1 MDNKEEVVFAN
12 FNNSKEVLDLAKKMI
27 FYFFTINSEG
37 ILGVNKETC
46 GVLGGNNHGWFS
58 IIPDNEIM
66 SFLRRILPRSQM
78 KSFYGIGDCDD
89 RRNHA
94 IESLKTAVKVHLMRL
109 GVKNPYV
116 IQDRYMLFA
125 TIPDTNSGLHE
136 TDCDLYNVWDPD
148 RKYNPTINGNN
159 VFGIRANKND
169 GSYKTLILFNSL
181 KDALKFRDRIKVFYY
196 LVNCKTK
203 LDIEYFDL
211 NDSYKPNAFFTD
223 DFGFAD
229 GSGLE
234 NGVKIEL
241 IDSTPEYHFQKS
253 ENFSIITA
261 NNTFELTND
270 VFRYSGFGSKY
281 CPGKLLNKIIEET
294 EFDFTNVVVE
304 KDNTG
309 RFLHLINFNQAR
321 ADDLHLYES
330 ITDFFMGVYY
340 FNTLAEERSKFVA
353 VDIWDLAVKLC
364 EYAEHYGFYYPF
376 FTELEYLNIGIA
388 YQCIEKF
395 VNNSKNLKII
405 TVRFDNC
412 ERIIVSDIMGGRYS
426 PIELQVFDNFI
437 DDPVNIWDSDSDSI
451 DPTDKIFEKKAVR
464 LQGTYLKNTFGKKID
479 KNNKETYG
487 LIGVIITDIDSE
499 SIHELDKSFIDFLN
513 EKLVYV
519 HTDGSVSKPFE
530 NGQPV
535 CPVSD
540 FSFFDNI
547 LFVNTNESDD
557 EEDYETTFRYVYD
570 NIIQG
575 IYFNKVI
582 GEFRDVKNVNF
593 EVTKVYR
600 PFELLPV
607 SKLYGR
613 YL

>member
-37 ILGVNKETC
+37 ILSVNKETC

-136 TDCDLYNVWDPD
+136 TDCDLYNVWDSD
-148 RKYNPTINGNN
+148 LKYNPTINGNN
-159 VFGIRANKND
+159 VFGIRVNKND
-169 GSYKTLILFNSL
+169 GSYSTLILFNSL
-181 KDALKFRDRIKVFYY
+181 KNALKFRDRINVFYY

-211 NDSYKPNAFFTD
+211 NDSYRPNAFFTD
-223 DFGFAD
+223 DFGFVD
-229 GSGLE
+229 GDGLE

-241 IDSTPEYHFQKS
+241 VDSTPDYHFQKS
-253 ENFSIITA
+253 ENFSIITV

-270 VFRYSGFGSKY
+270 VFQYSSFGSEY
-281 CPGKLLNKIIEET
+281 RPSKLLNKIIEET

-304 KDNTG
+304 QDNTG
-309 RFLHLINFNQAR
+309 RFLYLINFNQAK
-321 ADDLHLYES
+321 ADDLHHYDLV
-330 ITDFFMGVYY
+330 TDYFMAMYY
-340 FNTLAEERSKFVA
+340 FNTLCEERSKFIA
-353 VDIWDLAVKLC
+353 VDIWDLAVKLY
-364 EYAEHYGFYYPF
+364 EYVEYYDF
-376 FTELEYLNIGIA
+376 IFSELSKLEYVNTGIA
-388 YQCIEKF
+388 YQCIERY

-405 TVRFDNC
+405 TVKFDNH
-412 ERIIVSDIMGGRYS
+412 ERIVVSDVMGGRYS
-426 PIELQVFDNFI
+426 PTELQVFDNSL
-437 DDPVNIWDSDSDSI
+437 DDPVNIWDSDTGSI
-451 DPTDKIFEKKAVR
+451 DTTDKIFEKKAVK
-464 LQGTYLKNTFGKKID
+464 LQNVYLKNTFGKKID
-479 KNNKETYG
+479 KYNKEIYG
-487 LIGVIITDIDSE
+487 LISVIITDIDSE
-499 SIHELDKSFIDFLN
+499 SIHELDKSLIDFLN
-513 EKLVYV
+513 EKLVYI

-530 NGQPV
+530 NGKPV
-535 CPVSD
+535 CTVSD
-540 FSFFDNI
+540 FSFFDYI
-547 LFVNTNESDD
+547 LFTNTNESDD
-557 EEDYETTFRYVYD
+557 EEDFETDFRNGYE
-570 NIIQG
+570 NIVQG
-575 IYFNKVI
+575 IYSNKVI
-582 GEFRDVKNVNF
+582 GEFVEFKNVNY
-593 EVTKVYR
+593 EVTKVYQ

-607 SKLYGR
+607 NKLYGG
-613 YL
+613 YI